1 MLNLEGY
8 SGVERYYLTERC
20 LVYTEHGIEWTK
32 KRESG
37 ERISEDVCSRILYNT
52 VYMEFGLEEAY
63 HARELI
69 LFGRC
74 KV

>member
-1 MLNLEGY
+1 MECEL
-8 SGVERYYLTERC
+8 ERYYHIGRC
-20 LVYTEHGIEWTK
+20 LVYTGQGIEWTK
-32 KRESG
+32 ERERSG

-52 VYMEFGLEEAY
+52 VMYMEFGLEKADR
-63 HARELI
+63 ARELI

>member
-1 MLNLEGY
+1 MECELDHYRKMLALHRTRY
-8 SGVERYYLTERC
+8 RMERERP
-20 LVYTEHGIEWTK
+20 
-32 KRESG
+32 G

-63 HARELI
+63 RARELI

-74 KV
+74 KA